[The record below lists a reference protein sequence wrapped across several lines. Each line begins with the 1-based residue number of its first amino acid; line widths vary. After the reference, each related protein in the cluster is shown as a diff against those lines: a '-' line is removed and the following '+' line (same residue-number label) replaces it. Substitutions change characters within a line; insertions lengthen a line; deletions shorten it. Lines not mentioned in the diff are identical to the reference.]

1 MVPLS
6 DSSRS
11 PWWLIGL
18 ALPFFWMMNSLASRL
33 AIEMVSSTLAVAL
46 RCGGLALI
54 GAFGL
59 LMLREFGTL
68 RAWGQAFVLGAL
80 HFLCMYL
87 CTASVEYTT
96 VSRMSFFSSLFIF
109 IVPLLRWGFYR
120 ALYTWHLWPMLAV
133 AGFGVVATSG
143 GLRLSMNKG
152 DFYALLGAVMMAIF
166 VVRLE
171 RLAREVPATQLAH
184 MLGISLFGWSL
195 LELVRSGIGRGFG
208 FLRADSLTALWQA
221 GGGGTDVYSAS
232 ATLSLGQLALLGFA
246 LVILVWTGGAWLASQ
261 AQARAQ
267 AVLAPHTVSILMV
280 LGVPL
285 TSLSAAAVFDEPLAL
300 GDIIGLIAL
309 LSAAVMARQ
318 VKERTGVVV
327 VSPEVAD
334 VVEVPLTTQVMVEVA
349 PELNHYTGAPGISLN
364 GYDDPADALSQV
376 ALDETPEVHVLPP
389 DDQDPGMLH

>member
-46 RCGGLALI
+46 RCGALALI
-54 GAFGL
+54 GVIGL
-59 LMLREFGTL
+59 LLLRELGSARSWRST
-68 RAWGQAFVLGAL
+68 FVLGAL
-80 HFLCMYL
+80 QFMCMYL
-87 CTASVEYTT
+87 STAAVQYTT
-96 VSRMSFFSSLFIF
+96 VSRTSFFSSLFIF
-109 IVPLLRWGFYR
+109 VVPVLRWGFYR
-120 ALYTWHLWPMLAV
+120 ARYTWQLWPMLAV

-143 GLRLSMNKG
+143 GLKLSMNKG
-152 DFYALLGAVMMAIF
+152 DFFALLAAVMMAIF

-195 LELVRSGIGRGFG
+195 LEVARSGIGRGFG
-208 FLRADSLTALWQA
+208 FLRADSLTTLWQA
-221 GGGGTDVYSAS
+221 GGVGADVYSAN
-232 ATLSLGQLALLGFA
+232 ATLSLGQLALLGFV
-246 LVILVWTGGAWLASQ
+246 LVIAVWTGGAWLASQ

-285 TSLSAAAVFDEPLAL
+285 TSLSASVVFDEPLAL
-300 GDIIGLIAL
+300 GDILGLVAL
-309 LSAAVMARQ
+309 VSAAVMARQ
-318 VKERTGVVV
+318 VKERTGLVV

-334 VVEVPLTTQVMVEVA
+334 VVEVPLTTKVMVE
-349 PELNHYTGAPGISLN
+349 
-364 GYDDPADALSQV
+364 
-376 ALDETPEVHVLPP
+376 LPP
-389 DDQDPGMLH
+389 EMRHFTGTPGVSLDSYEDAAGDGLAQSALEMDGESPSLEPEDQEPRA

>member
-6 DSSRS
+6 NSSRS

-285 TSLSAAAVFDEPLAL
+285 TSISAAAVFDESLAF
-300 GDIIGLIAL
+300 GDILGLVAL

-318 VKERTGVVV
+318 VKERTGLVV

-334 VVEVPLTTQVMVEVA
+334 IVEVPLTTQVMVEV
-349 PELNHYTGAPGISLN
+349 
-364 GYDDPADALSQV
+364 
-376 ALDETPEVHVLPP
+376 TPEMRHFTGTPGSSIDGYEEATGDGLAQSSLEMDGESPSLEP
-389 DDQDPGMLH
+389 EDQEPRA

>member
-46 RCGGLALI
+46 RCGALAFI
-54 GAFGL
+54 GVIGL
-59 LMLREFGTL
+59 LLIREFGSA
-68 RAWGQAFVLGAL
+68 RSWKSAFVLGAL
-80 HFLCMYL
+80 QFMCMYL
-87 CTASVEYTT
+87 STAAVQYTT
-96 VSRMSFFSSLFIF
+96 VSRTSFFSSLFIF
-109 IVPLLRWGFYR
+109 VVPVLRWGFYR
-120 ALYTWHLWPMLAV
+120 ARYTWQLWPMLAV

-143 GLRLSMNKG
+143 GLKLSMNKG
-152 DFYALLGAVMMAIF
+152 DFFALLAAVMMAIF

-195 LELVRSGIGRGFG
+195 LEVARSGIGRGFG
-208 FLRADSLTALWQA
+208 FLRADSLTTLWQA
-221 GGGGTDVYSAS
+221 GGVGTDVYSAN
-232 ATLSLGQLALLGFA
+232 ATLSLGQLALLGFV
-246 LVILVWTGGAWLASQ
+246 LVIAVWTGGAWLASQ

-285 TSLSAAAVFDEPLAL
+285 TSLSASVVFDEPLAL
-300 GDIIGLIAL
+300 GDVLGLLAL
-309 LSAAVMARQ
+309 VSAAVMAQKVR
-318 VKERTGVVV
+318 ERTGVVV
-327 VSPEVAD
+327 VSAEVAD
-334 VVEVPLTTQVMVEVA
+334 VVEVPLTTQVMVEVS
-349 PELNHYTGAPGISLN
+349 PELRQFTGAPRPKLHE
-364 GYDDPADALSQV
+364 
-376 ALDETPEVHVLPP
+376 LDEPSESLMHVAQEGE
-389 DDQDPGMLH
+389 DEAANQSDEQDPWSPP